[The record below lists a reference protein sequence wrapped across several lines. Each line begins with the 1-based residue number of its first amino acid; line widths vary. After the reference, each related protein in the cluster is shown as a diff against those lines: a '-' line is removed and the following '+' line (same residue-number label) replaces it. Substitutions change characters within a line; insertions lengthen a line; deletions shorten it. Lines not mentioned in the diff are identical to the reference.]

1 MQKRNR
7 ALIYVSMDALG
18 VVHEIR
24 PGDGEKAQA
33 YPCLSCFLACPNS
46 CACLQIREIVVS
58 STLKTQ

>member
-1 MQKRNR
+1 MHE
-7 ALIYVSMDALG
+7 S

-33 YPCLSCFLACPNS
+33 YLAYPVFLACPNS